1 MIGPLRR
8 ISAVLAALPMI
19 LIGGARADDE
29 GHTDEPLEQ
38 VKAKVEAKRAILVDV
53 REQKEWDRGHIEGA
67 LLVPLSRLSDWGHDG
82 MTAEEKAALARS
94 LPKGSVVYCH
104 CRAGHRALSGAEIL
118 RGLGYDARALKPGYD
133 DLIKA
138 GFPRAPEPG
147 AATGS
152 KSRSK

>member
-1 MIGPLRR
+1 MIGSWRR

-19 LIGGARADDE
+19 LIGGARADE
-29 GHTDEPLEQ
+29 GHSDEPLDQ
-38 VKAKVEAKRAILVDV
+38 VKAKVEAKQAILVDV
-53 REQKEWDRGHIEGA
+53 REQKEWDRGHIKGA
-67 LLVPLSRLSDWGHDG
+67 LLVPLSRLSDWEHGG

-94 LPKGSVVYCH
+94 LPKESVVYCH

-138 GFPRAPEPG
+138 GFPRAPEPS
-147 AATGS
+147 AAKGS

>member
-38 VKAKVEAKRAILVDV
+38 VKAKVEAKQAILVDV
-53 REQKEWDRGHIEGA
+53 REQKEWDRGHIKGA
-67 LLVPLSRLSDWGHDG
+67 LLVPLSRLSDWEHGG

-118 RGLGYDARALKPGYD
+118 RGLGYDARALRPGYD
-133 DLIKA
+133 ELIKA
-138 GFPRAPEPG
+138 GFLRAPEPS
-147 AATGS
+147 AAG
-152 KSRSK
+152 

>member
-1 MIGPLRR
+1 MIGSWRQ

-19 LIGGARADDE
+19 LIGGARSDE
-29 GHTDEPLEQ
+29 GHSDEPLEQ
-38 VKAKVEAKRAILVDV
+38 VKAKVEAKQAILVDV
-53 REQKEWDRGHIEGA
+53 REQREWDRGHIKGA
-67 LLVPLSRLSDWGHDG
+67 LLVPLSRLSDWEDGG

-94 LPKGSVVYCH
+94 LPQGSVVYCH
-104 CRAGHRALSGAEIL
+104 CRAGHRAASGAEIL

-138 GFPRAPEPG
+138 GFPRAPEPS